1 MRVFILIVSL
11 FFLLFSCQD
20 DNKLEAQISKID
32 INVNIERFDIAF
44 AEAEPA
50 NLPALKADFPFMF
63 PRQYDD
69 AFWYNK
75 MQDTLQRKLS
85 EETIKKFPALKTETK
100 DIKKMFQHL
109 KYYFPTFKTPRIIT
123 TTSDVDYKN
132 KVIVTDTIAIVELD
146 TYLGNDHFFYEGLQS
161 YIVANMTPDQIVVDL
176 ANAYAEKYVLN
187 SRRKHLLDEM
197 VYFGKLLYIK
207 DKVIPFVSDAQKIGY
222 TQQQLDWAFANQ
234 EQIWKYFIQKELL
247 YSTDSKLPNR
257 FINPAPFSKFYLA
270 EIDNES
276 PGKIGQFIGWQ
287 IVKAYMNNNDVTLN
301 ELLNTPA
308 QTIFNKSYYKPRE

>member
-20 DNKLEAQISKID
+20 DNKLEAEISKID

-44 AEAEPA
+44 AEAEPT
-50 NLPALKADFPFMF
+50 NLPALKANFPFMF

-75 MQDTLQRKLS
+75 MQDTLQRQLS

-161 YIVANMTPDQIVVDL
+161 YIVANMMPDQIVVDL

-207 DKVIPFVSDAQKIGY
+207 DKVIPFISDAQKIGY

>member
-75 MQDTLQRKLS
+75 MQDTLQRQLS

-207 DKVIPFVSDAQKIGY
+207 DKVIPCISDAQKIGY